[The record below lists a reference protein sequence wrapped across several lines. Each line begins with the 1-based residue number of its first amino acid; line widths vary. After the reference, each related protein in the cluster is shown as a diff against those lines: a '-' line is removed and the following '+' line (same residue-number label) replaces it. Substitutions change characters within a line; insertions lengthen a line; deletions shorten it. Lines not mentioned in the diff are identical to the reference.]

1 VNHSDRAA
9 SPDGRTI
16 RPFTAADR
24 GSLAELPDRV
34 SSQSAISRSHEAV
47 SRLSEPFPDHLLDL
61 REGQHEAVFALDGR
75 GNVGIARFARDA
87 EDADT
92 AEVAVLV
99 GSGTLGRAVQGL
111 PAAPPGSRV

>member
-1 VNHSDRAA
+1 M
-9 SPDGRTI
+9 
-16 RPFTAADR
+16 AADQ

-34 SSQSAISRSHEAV
+34 SSQSAISGIHGAV
-47 SRLSEPFPDHLLDL
+47 SRLSEPFPGHLLDL
-61 REGQHEAVFALDGR
+61 HEGQCEAVIALDGR
-75 GNVGIARFARDA
+75 GIVGVARFLRDA

-99 GSGTLGRAVQGL
+99 GSGTLGKAVQGL